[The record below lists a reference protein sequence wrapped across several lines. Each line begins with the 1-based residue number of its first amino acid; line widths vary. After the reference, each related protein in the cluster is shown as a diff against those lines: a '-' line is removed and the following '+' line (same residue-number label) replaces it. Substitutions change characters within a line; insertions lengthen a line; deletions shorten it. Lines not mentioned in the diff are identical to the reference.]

1 MKLSR
6 RGVMFLLALSLL
18 FLISV
23 GVFENWYAPA
33 FGDAGMR
40 VQHFVMQPLFNMG
53 GLPVTIFFILK
64 AMIFIVALVMF
75 SHFTMLVL
83 QKRVLKH
90 TPLPIGQQYAAAKV
104 ISYLVFVLG
113 LTIGLQSLGV
123 NLNSLV
129 VVGGALGIGV
139 GLGLQAIV
147 SNFVAGLI
155 LLLEQPIKL
164 GDRVQVGDTYG
175 DVVRLRGRCTWIRTN
190 ENVVIIVPNSEFINQ
205 SVTNWTAND
214 RQVRISIPLGV
225 SYGSD
230 PRVVRDIL
238 IAVARNH
245 PDVLAE
251 PSPEVIFIEFGDS
264 SLNFHLRVWTIQQVQ
279 TPARLK
285 SDLYFAIF
293 EAFRKEGIEI
303 PFPQRDL
310 HIRSIPEP
318 VATALL
324 PKSGVGSS

>member
-1 MKLSR
+1 MKASH
-6 RGVMFLLALSLL
+6 RGVMFLLALSLVL
-18 FLISV
+18 LISV
-23 GVFENWYAPA
+23 GVFGNWYAPA

-40 VQHFVMQPLFNMG
+40 VQHFLVQPLFSMG
-53 GLPVTIFFILK
+53 GLPVTIFFVLK
-64 AMIFIVALVMF
+64 ALIFIVALVIF

-90 TPLPIGQQYAAAKV
+90 TPLPVGQQYAAAKV
-104 ISYLVFVLG
+104 ISYLVFILG

-164 GDRVQVGDTYG
+164 GDRIQVGNTYG
-175 DVVRLRGRCTWIRTN
+175 DVVRLRGRSTWIRTN

-214 RQVRISIPLGV
+214 RQVRISLPLGV

-230 PRVVRDIL
+230 PGVVRDVL
-238 IAVARNH
+238 IAAARKH
-245 PDVLAE
+245 ADVLAE

-264 SLNFHLRVWTIQQVQ
+264 SLNFQLRVWTTKHVQ
-279 TPARLK
+279 TPTRLK

-293 EAFRKEGIEI
+293 ETFRKEGIEI

-310 HIRSIPEP
+310 HIRSIAEP
-318 VATALL
+318 AATALR
-324 PKSGVGSS
+324 PESGVRSA

>member
-1 MKLSR
+1 MRSLGFAGSDRSANSLNQTLVRDSCEQPVLQEGAFAVKASR
-6 RGVMFLLALSLL
+6 RGVMLLLAMSLL
-18 FLISV
+18 LLISV
-23 GVFENWYAPA
+23 GVFGNWYAPA

-40 VQHFVMQPLFNMG
+40 VQHFLVQPLFSMG

-64 AMIFIVALVMF
+64 ALIFIVALVIF

-164 GDRVQVGDTYG
+164 GDRIQVGDTYG
-175 DVVRLRGRCTWIRTN
+175 DVVRLRGRSTWIRTN

-214 RQVRISIPLGV
+214 RQVRISLQLGV
-225 SYGSD
+225 SYDSD
-230 PRVVRDIL
+230 
-238 IAVARNH
+238 
-245 PDVLAE
+245 
-251 PSPEVIFIEFGDS
+251 
-264 SLNFHLRVWTIQQVQ
+264 
-279 TPARLK
+279 
-285 SDLYFAIF
+285 
-293 EAFRKEGIEI
+293 
-303 PFPQRDL
+303 
-310 HIRSIPEP
+310 
-318 VATALL
+318 
-324 PKSGVGSS
+324 PKSGAGYSDGGGAEPFRCACRTRPGSHFYRVRRQLSEFRPSDLDDSASADSGAIEE

>member
-1 MKLSR
+1 M
-6 RGVMFLLALSLL
+6 LAMSLL
-18 FLISV
+18 LLISV
-23 GVFENWYAPA
+23 GVFGNWYAPA

-40 VQHFVMQPLFNMG
+40 VQHFLVQPLFTMG

-64 AMIFIVALVMF
+64 ALIFIVALVIF
-75 SHFTMLVL
+75 SHFTLLVL
-83 QKRVLKH
+83 QNRVLKH
-90 TPLPIGQQYAAAKV
+90 TPLPVGQQYAAAKV
-104 ISYLVFVLG
+104 ISYLVFILG

-164 GDRVQVGDTYG
+164 GDRIQVGDTYG
-175 DVVRLRGRCTWIRTN
+175 DVVRLRGRSTWIRTN
-190 ENVVIIVPNSEFINQ
+190 ENVVIIVPNSAFINQ

-214 RQVRISIPLGV
+214 RQVRISLPLGV

-230 PRVVRDIL
+230 PGVVRDVL
-238 IAVARNH
+238 VAVARNH
-245 PDVLAE
+245 ADVLAE

-264 SLNFHLRVWTIQQVQ
+264 SLNFQLRVWTIKQVQ

-310 HIRSIPEP
+310 HIRSIAEP
-318 VATALL
+318 VATALR
-324 PKSGVGSS
+324 PASGVRSA